1 MRISDWSSDVCS
13 SDLMHR
19 ADEAQ
24 PVVTIRHGVRVD
36 RGRGQADAD
45 REDHRAVRD
54 ALADILRRAPDGIH
68 MMREEIAGMAGVNDE
83 IGFGDR
89 APETGASR
97 TVFLLLAIL
106 FNDTRWAPS
115 GRCRRRAG
123 GRRVRW

>member
-13 SDLMHR
+13 SDL
-19 ADEAQ
+19 
-24 PVVTIRHGVRVD
+24 
-36 RGRGQADAD
+36 ADAD

-89 APETGASR
+89 APDNGAR
-97 TVFLLLAIL
+97 RDRKNVGQGKIVAARVDLV
-106 FNDTRWAPS
+106 
-115 GRCRRRAG
+115 GRPLIQTKN
-123 GRRVRW
+123 

>member
-13 SDLMHR
+13 SDL
-19 ADEAQ
+19 
-24 PVVTIRHGVRVD
+24 
-36 RGRGQADAD
+36 ADAD

-89 APETGASR
+89 APETGARR
-97 TVFLLLAIL
+97 TDFILLEIL
-106 FNDTRWAPS
+106 FNDHRWAPS

-123 GRRVRW
+123 GDRKRTRLNSSHSCATRMQSSA